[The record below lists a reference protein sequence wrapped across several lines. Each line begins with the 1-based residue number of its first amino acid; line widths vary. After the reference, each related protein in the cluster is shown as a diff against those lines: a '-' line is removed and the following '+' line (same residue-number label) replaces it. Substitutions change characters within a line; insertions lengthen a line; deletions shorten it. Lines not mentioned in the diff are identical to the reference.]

1 MLSAKII
8 LEQLEKVKPQLQK
21 QFNVNEIAL
30 FGSYARNEQ
39 TENSDIDVLVNLQPS
54 SYINLCNTLYTL
66 QNLFPN
72 QKIQI
77 VSKKGIKPKY
87 FEFIKNDLMYA

>member
-1 MLSAKII
+1 MLSTKLIMA
-8 LEQLEKVKPQLQK
+8 QLEKVKPQLQA
-21 QFNVNEIAL
+21 QFHVNEIAL

-39 TENSDIDVLVNLQPS
+39 TENSDIDVMINIQPS

-66 QNLFPN
+66 QNLFPDN
-72 QKIQI
+72 KIQI

-87 FEFIKNDLMYA
+87 FEAIKNDLMYA

>member
-1 MLSAKII
+1 MLSTKLIMA
-8 LEQLEKVKPQLQK
+8 ELEKVKPQLQA
-21 QFNVNEIAL
+21 QFYVNEIAL

-39 TENSDIDVLVNLQPS
+39 TENSDIDVMINLQPS

-66 QNLFPN
+66 QNLFPDN
-72 QKIQI
+72 KIQI

-87 FEFIKNDLMYA
+87 FEAIKNDLMYA

>member
-1 MLSAKII
+1 MLSTKLIMA
-8 LEQLEKVKPQLQK
+8 QLEKVKPQLQA
-21 QFNVNEIAL
+21 QFHVNEIAL

-39 TENSDIDVLVNLQPS
+39 TENSDIDVMINLQPS
-54 SYINLCNTLYTL
+54 SYINLCNTLYAL

-72 QKIQI
+72 QKVQI

-87 FEFIKNDLMYA
+87 FEAIKNDLMYA